1 MSGCSDRP
9 HPSAPARGSERTAT
23 AGGAEQDGDGGVRLG
38 CGFRSFSGVDGYCIR
53 GCRDRPMCRPVGGSR
68 EEACPG
74 GHTGPPLRGVGR
86 RSKVNGNWHETT
98 PSPAGRDG
106 ARPLQGG
113 AEQEGVSRTAGCTWG
128 VASASQIPKR
138 NLGRQS
144 WSPRPTEATQV
155 VPSGGP
161 MYLRHGFRRPN
172 FVPKFGA
179 SVMGIGP
186 YAPRGTGNGTPGS
199 SCPTGDCSLVER
211 EPLGRVRGLFFLP
224 FPGRLGGSG
233 AWGTGCFFGGCRRSG
248 LRRTPPPDGRRRR

>member
-1 MSGCSDRP
+1 
-9 HPSAPARGSERTAT
+9 
-23 AGGAEQDGDGGVRLG
+23 
-38 CGFRSFSGVDGYCIR
+38 
-53 GCRDRPMCRPVGGSR
+53 MCRPVGGSR

-86 RSKVNGNWHETT
+86 RSEVNGNWHETT
-98 PSPAGRDG
+98 PCPAGRDG

-113 AEQEGVSRTAGCTWG
+113 AEQEGVSRTTGCTWG

-179 SVMGIGP
+179 SVK
-186 YAPRGTGNGTPGS
+186 S

-211 EPLGRVRGLFFLP
+211 EPLGTGQGSVFLP
-224 FPGRLGGSG
+224 FPGRLGGAG

-248 LRRTPPPDGRRRR
+248 LRRTPPPGGRHRR

>member
-1 MSGCSDRP
+1 
-9 HPSAPARGSERTAT
+9 
-23 AGGAEQDGDGGVRLG
+23 
-38 CGFRSFSGVDGYCIR
+38 
-53 GCRDRPMCRPVGGSR
+53 MCRPVNGSR

-74 GHTGPPLRGVGR
+74 GHIGPPLRGVGR

-113 AEQEGVSRTAGCTWG
+113 AEQEGVSRTTGCTWG

-186 YAPRGTGNGTPGS
+186 YALRGTA
-199 SCPTGDCSLVER
+199 R
-211 EPLGRVRGLFFLP
+211 RVVVPYGWLRRAAAIALA
-224 FPGRLGGSG
+224 SG
-233 AWGTGCFFGGCRRSG
+233 AQRSVCG
-248 LRRTPPPDGRRRR
+248 AVTRSKRESPQRPSQKGDRPATAGAAL

>member
-1 MSGCSDRP
+1 MTPDPHRRAFSVSGCSDRP
-9 HPSAPARGSERTAT
+9 HPSAPVRGSERTAT

-53 GCRDRPMCRPVGGSR
+53 GCRGRPMCRPVGGSR

-144 WSPRPTEATQV
+144 WSPRPTGATLV
-155 VPSGGP
+155 VPSSGP
-161 MYLRHGFRRPN
+161 MYLRHGFRQAN
-172 FVPKFGA
+172 SVPKFGT
-179 SVMGIGP
+179 SVK
-186 YAPRGTGNGTPGS
+186 S
-199 SCPTGDCSLVER
+199 SRPTGDCSLVER

-224 FPGRLGGSG
+224 FPGRLGRPGS
-233 AWGTGCFFGGCRRSG
+233 WGTGCFFGGCPRSG
-248 LRRTPPPDGRRRR
+248 PRRTPPPGGRRWR